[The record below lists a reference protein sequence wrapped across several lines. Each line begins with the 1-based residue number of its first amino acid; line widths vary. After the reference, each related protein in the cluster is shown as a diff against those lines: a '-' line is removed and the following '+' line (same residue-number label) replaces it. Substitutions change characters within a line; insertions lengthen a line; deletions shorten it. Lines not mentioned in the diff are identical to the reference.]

1 MRGNK
6 KLIFAYI
13 KFEMPV
19 DIQVEILSKKIDT
32 KVWGSEEGPNWGLNF
47 GNHQYV
53 DDI

>member
-1 MRGNK
+1 MIWV
-6 KLIFAYI
+6 LDILHL
-13 KFEMPV
+13 KFLL